1 MGYPILRAMLCGESM
16 NLPGRCPHQ
25 RARPLAE
32 AGEPHQEASVMAAKL
47 TIRGFLGAAI
57 GSLMLGAIAQP
68 ASAVEISQHVLKD
81 SAEVNAVL
89 LKGKIDDG
97 DTFDLQVYI
106 ASLPKKP
113 SIVVYLDSPGG
124 NLREGM
130 RLGRFFNQNKIET
143 VVDSKT
149 RCTSACALA
158 FLGGRDS
165 NGKPQ
170 RTKAS
175 SAGVGF
181 HSFTRDFD
189 KERQY
194 TADDLKVVIQR
205 TQTEV
210 YGVAEY
216 LRSIGSDMDFLRIML
231 RAANNE
237 MNFISNDDAIAL
249 GVRVYD
255 EKRKQMIEPQD
266 VMDRL
271 DRSRSAATT
280 APATPAVSPAASAI
294 PSAARMTRSPT

>member
-1 MGYPILRAMLCGESM
+1 M
-16 NLPGRCPHQ
+16 
-25 RARPLAE
+25 
-32 AGEPHQEASVMAAKL
+32 
-47 TIRGFLGAAI
+47 
-57 GSLMLGAIAQP
+57 
-68 ASAVEISQHVLKD
+68 
-81 SAEVNAVL
+81 

-106 ASLPKKP
+106 AGLPKKP
-113 SIVVYLDSPGG
+113 TIVVYLDSPGG

-165 NGKPQ
+165 NGKAQ

-175 SAGVGF
+175 TAGVGF

-189 KERQY
+189 KDKQY
-194 TADDLKVVIQR
+194 TADDLKIVIQR
-205 TQTEV
+205 TQI
-210 YGVAEY
+210 
-216 LRSIGSDMDFLRIML
+216 RSVRRRRVSSLDRFRHGFPAASCCG
-231 RAANNE
+231 AANSE

-249 GVRVYD
+249 GMRVCD

-271 DRSRSAATT
+271 DRSRSASTV
-280 APATPAVSPAASAI
+280 APNTPAIDPAASAI
-294 PSAARMTRSPT
+294 PSAARMKKSPT

>member
-1 MGYPILRAMLCGESM
+1 
-16 NLPGRCPHQ
+16 
-25 RARPLAE
+25 
-32 AGEPHQEASVMAAKL
+32 
-47 TIRGFLGAAI
+47 
-57 GSLMLGAIAQP
+57 
-68 ASAVEISQHVLKD
+68 
-81 SAEVNAVL
+81 
-89 LKGKIDDG
+89 
-97 DTFDLQVYI
+97 
-106 ASLPKKP
+106 
-113 SIVVYLDSPGG
+113 
-124 NLREGM
+124 M

-158 FLGGRDS
+158 FLGGRDA
-165 NGKPQ
+165 NGKAQ

-189 KERQY
+189 KDKQY
-194 TADDLKVVIQR
+194 TADDLKMVIQR

-231 RAANNE
+231 RAANND

-255 EKRKQMIEPQD
+255 EKRKQMIEPD
-266 VMDRL
+266 MVMDRL
-271 DRSRSAATT
+271 DRSRSATT
-280 APATPAVSPAASAI
+280 VNPNTPAAVAPAASAI
-294 PSAARMTRSPT
+294 PSAARMSKSPT